1 MSIYESRSTG
11 ASDEVT
17 LNVTVENH
25 SLELAPPVEFNG
37 PGGFLT
43 PEDLFSA
50 SISSCYILTFK
61 SLAAHKKLP
70 WLDIDV
76 KAIAHLE
83 KTSEGLKFTKVD
95 ILSKLFI
102 ESGDIEVYKKLLMRA
117 KDLCLVTNSMN
128 CLFTVFPEVEVI

>member
-1 MSIYESRSTG
+1 M
-11 ASDEVT
+11 
-17 LNVTVENH
+17 
-25 SLELAPPVEFNG
+25 EFNG

-128 CLFTVFPEVEVI
+128 CLFTVSPEVEFI